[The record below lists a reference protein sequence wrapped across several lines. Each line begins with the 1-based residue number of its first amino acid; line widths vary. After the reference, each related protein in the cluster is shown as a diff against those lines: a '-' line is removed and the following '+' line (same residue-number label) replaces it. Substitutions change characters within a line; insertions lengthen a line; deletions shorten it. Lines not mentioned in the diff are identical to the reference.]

1 MPPTS
6 APVPRK
12 LRMQLGAFLK
22 RERGEMTYAQF
33 ARRIGISKS
42 TLQRMEQ
49 GEQNVTLDTLET
61 LLSKTKKRLRDVF
74 TE

>member
-1 MPPTS
+1 
-6 APVPRK
+6 
-12 LRMQLGAFLK
+12 
-22 RERGEMTYAQF
+22 MTYAEY

-61 LLSKTKKRLRDVF
+61 LLTKTKKRLDDIF
-74 TE
+74 AA